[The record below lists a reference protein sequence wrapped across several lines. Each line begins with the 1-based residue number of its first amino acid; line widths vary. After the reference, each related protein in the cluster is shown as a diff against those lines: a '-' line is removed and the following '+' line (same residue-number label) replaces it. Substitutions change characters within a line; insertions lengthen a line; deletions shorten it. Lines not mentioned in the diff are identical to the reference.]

1 METEDS
7 EVKNIGLIKVI
18 QNFISKLKAS
28 FENTPL
34 KPKKIFI
41 TAEKDAETQ
50 SPDNQIILS
59 TRNL

>member
-1 METEDS
+1 
-7 EVKNIGLIKVI
+7 
-18 QNFISKLKAS
+18 
-28 FENTPL
+28 L

>member
-18 QNFISKLKAS
+18 QNFYLLNFL
-28 FENTPL
+28 FETVTPL

-41 TAEKDAETQ
+41 TAEKMQ
-50 SPDNQIILS
+50 KHKIVK
-59 TRNL
+59 